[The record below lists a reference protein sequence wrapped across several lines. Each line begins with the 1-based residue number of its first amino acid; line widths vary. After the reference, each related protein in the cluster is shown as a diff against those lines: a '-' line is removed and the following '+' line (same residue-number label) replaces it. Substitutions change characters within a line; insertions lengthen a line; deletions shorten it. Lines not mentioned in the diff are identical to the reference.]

1 MVARTVYKS
10 LGHLSRLLPFA
21 LCPWIFPHSTQTKP
35 DCARNSAC
43 SGSDHCSLSTSWLY
57 SPHLSYKRNNMNRAL
72 NMCWGYSVF
81 VRLLFFQ
88 VREKPRVRLTDS
100 NCTDIFVSRHS
111 PHELELKLEG
121 QGDTNIG
128 VGMFWGATM
137 CICFGLIYPIS
148 ATVSRRKFVLSE
160 PTVFVAVKGASC
172 KQSFRKAKF
181 PEKKSWGLCKY
192 HHNAGVLQGFQN
204 CEDSHNCCIFL
215 DSCSKVP

>member
-1 MVARTVYKS
+1 M
-10 LGHLSRLLPFA
+10 
-21 LCPWIFPHSTQTKP
+21 
-35 DCARNSAC
+35 
-43 SGSDHCSLSTSWLY
+43 
-57 SPHLSYKRNNMNRAL
+57 
-72 NMCWGYSVF
+72 F

-121 QGDTNIG
+121 QGNTNIG

-172 KQSFRKAKF
+172 SLSEKQDSQRRNHEVYVSTITTQAYCRDSRVAQILTIAAFFWIPA
-181 PEKKSWGLCKY
+181 LKY
-192 HHNAGVLQGFQN
+192 LSN
-204 CEDSHNCCIFL
+204 C
-215 DSCSKVP
+215 